1 MDNFYQKIEKYNPD
15 KKNKL
20 QIVFD
25 DMIAHMLC
33 NIKLNPKIM
42 ELFVKS
48 NIFLVFIT
56 QPYLAVPKKIKL
68 NYTHY
73 FIMAI
78 PNKQDFQ
85 QISFNYSA
93 DINCQNFR
101 NQKLHCKTIFFFSY
115 SCYSCI
121 R

>member
-1 MDNFYQKIEKYNPD
+1 M
-15 KKNKL
+15 KL
-20 QIVFD
+20 FI
-25 DMIAHMLC
+25 
-33 NIKLNPKIM
+33 
-42 ELFVKS
+42 KS

-85 QISFNYSA
+85 QISFNY
-93 DINCQNFR
+93 
-101 NQKLHCKTIFFFSY
+101 
-115 SCYSCI
+115 
-121 R
+121 

>member
-1 MDNFYQKIEKYNPD
+1 
-15 KKNKL
+15 
-20 QIVFD
+20 
-25 DMIAHMLC
+25 MIAHMLC
-33 NIKLNPKIM
+33 NTKLNPKTM
-42 ELFVKS
+42 ELFIKS

-85 QISFNYSA
+85 QISFNY
-93 DINCQNFR
+93 
-101 NQKLHCKTIFFFSY
+101 
-115 SCYSCI
+115 
-121 R
+121 